1 MNSLEGSHCY
11 ALEDNILTSL
21 NMFFNASRI
30 SKQCCADLHVPAKKS
45 NETKH
50 NPSHFN
56 RARSLLRFIN
66 IQKWTSEIYLKS
78 QLQWERENH
87 RARDGRAGKKPHFY
101 GIGFILPNSFYKS
114 FTLAL
119 NNTLFHVCI
128 LNLFNPSQK
137 CHVSNTVES
146 YLSSAVP
153 EIQKKILTILPFQ
166 ISRKYYF

>member
-56 RARSLLRFIN
+56 RASSLLRFIN
-66 IQKWTSEIYLKS
+66 IQKWTSWLRYTFKVSCNGRGKTTELGMVELEKSHTSMVLVLSYPTASTSLSHWLWTTLSFIFAFQIYLILQKS
-78 QLQWERENH
+78 ATCQ
-87 RARDGRAGKKPHFY
+87 
-101 GIGFILPNSFYKS
+101 IL
-114 FTLAL
+114 
-119 NNTLFHVCI
+119 
-128 LNLFNPSQK
+128 
-137 CHVSNTVES
+137 
-146 YLSSAVP
+146 
-153 EIQKKILTILPFQ
+153 
-166 ISRKYYF
+166 